1 MFPGRLRESVAVS
14 VRQVDYVNITRS
26 SENLTWHTSRIPG
39 LFADPLPM
47 VGTVHVAP
55 GITTTL
61 WVTLTVRSNAT
72 AGIHDHRVLVMEDGV
87 ELGRISLSLRVW
99 AYSVESRSLA
109 TDSGLC
115 GFAASRWHEWAHAFP
130 GMPRDVVTAGYFD
143 QMTSHRVNY
152 MIFDQVYP
160 QIEVKISN
168 NLLSVELE
176 TDKFDRMARR
186 LVGNGLQQIAF
197 PRPSTEK
204 MKAQ

>member
-1 MFPGRLRESVAVS
+1 MFPGLLSESVAVS

-47 VGTVHVAP
+47 VGAVDVAP

-72 AGIHDHRVLVMEDGV
+72 AGIHEHRVLVMEDGV
-87 ELGRISLSLRVW
+87 ELGRISLALRVW

-130 GMPRDVVTAGYFD
+130 GMSRDAVTAGYFD
-143 QMTSHRVNY
+143 QMTSHRVVRCS
-152 MIFDQVYP
+152 I
-160 QIEVKISN
+160 
-168 NLLSVELE
+168 
-176 TDKFDRMARR
+176 ARYKYAAPVLR
-186 LVGNGLQQIAF
+186 ACVF
-197 PRPSTEK
+197 
-204 MKAQ
+204 